1 MADTGFLNPAA
12 TGIVYNEWS
21 NPTNAYASND
31 SYASSESGSSRDE
44 QDYYNFSPTIP
55 AGSSILGIIVSIEG
69 LPNVA
74 KQPNFR
80 VKLSWNAGSSWT
92 ATKDTGA
99 YSSEGYKE
107 VGGSTELWGRTWTI
121 AELGNTNFR
130 IHVENV
136 GDSAVAAYPCCDH
149 IRIKIF
155 HTEPL
160 QGTVAAQSNVTG
172 SMKDTIVITGTIAAQ
187 SNVTGIMKDAVAVA
201 GTVAAQ
207 SNVSGTV
214 SIETVNQVIL
224 HGVVA
229 GQSDVTGLAEATRSI
244 DGDVAAQSSVIGA
257 VTAAMDVTGTVTGES
272 NVSGSV
278 SVQLQEVTL
287 QGMLAAQSSVT
298 GIAKAIM
305 AVAGRIIVESN
316 VSAGLATPIT
326 VITEN
331 DFIKLKYLS
340 SGAWA
345 TIELDADEVDS
356 IEIMP
361 QIFNDMQRLQNNLPV
376 IYKKPDAKL
385 IILNLYSNA
394 IVDVEALK
402 AVSDIMYLK
411 IYRKATLLSSYA
423 VKLDRESCKTFGYFG
438 GVPKD
443 KNLQIAFY
451 ETESGHACL
460 ENQFNG
466 VIY

>member
-12 TGIVYNEWS
+12 TGETYNEWS
-21 NPTNAYASND
+21 NPTNAYASD
-31 SYASSESGSSRDE
+31 GSYASSESGNTRDE

-69 LPNVA
+69 LPYAV

-99 YSSEGYKE
+99 YSSEVYKE
-107 VGGSTELWGRTWTI
+107 VGGSAELWDRVWSI
-121 AELGNTNFR
+121 AELGNANFR
-130 IHVENV
+130 IHIENI

-149 IRIKIF
+149 VRVKIYYSEAA
-155 HTEPL
+155 TEVL
-160 QGTVAAQSNVTG
+160 QGAIAAQSSVAGVAKATRE
-172 SMKDTIVITGTIAAQ
+172 VAGTIAAQ
-187 SNVTGIMKDAVAVA
+187 SSTTGALSVE
-201 GTVAAQ
+201 TPAQ
-207 SNVSGTV
+207 IVLQG
-214 SIETVNQVIL
+214 VI
-224 HGVVA
+224 
-229 GQSDVTGLAEATRSI
+229 
-244 DGDVAAQSSVIGA
+244 AAQSSF
-257 VTAAMDVTGTVTGES
+257 TG
-272 NVSGSV
+272 
-278 SVQLQEVTL
+278 
-287 QGMLAAQSSVT
+287 
-298 GIAKAIM
+298 
-305 AVAGRIIVESN
+305 
-316 VSAGLATPIT
+316 GLATPVT
-326 VITEN
+326 VTTEN
-331 DFIKLKYLS
+331 DFIKIKYIS

-345 TIELDADEVDS
+345 TIELDADEVES

-361 QIFNDMQRLQNNLPV
+361 QVIDDMQRKQNNLPI

-385 IILNLYSNA
+385 IVLNLYSNA

-423 VKLDRESCKTFGYFG
+423 VKLDRQSCKTFGYFG

-451 ETESGHACL
+451 ETESGYACL

-466 VIY
+466 VVY